1 MQILNCDVEDT
12 SDSELSTAGQPLD
25 LLAWAFLRPLGA
37 NGRPNAGCRKQR
49 LQLYEPIVSGS
60 RDMCC
65 GRSSL
70 KRILRSGKTPGAT
83 TNDKNTIQDPAIKA
97 GSELMTWWKA
107 GKSHRI
113 KYPSTLY
120 VSINGLKASE
130 TLSAQPQTVQSSDTA
145 LKSELDQRDEL
156 SSRMSRSLLSPQ
168 RHSDRITYSLWERD
182 KDQPCRVPNLL
193 IGSGVP
199 WATMEEGDRSHIGK
213 WSVIGTT
220 SRTTHGAQCVRFSPN
235 GLWLAV
241 GSISTNPD
249 LRNTETNALDIERP
263 VLDCAVWLYRYPMV
277 ARTSSP
283 ALQFTG
289 HTRTVYAIEW
299 APTPVSKDNLP
310 AIKPADVRASSSSVL
325 SWPLASASADGTVRV
340 WWVSP
345 GLLNGTMSGRKTA
358 GNVRRPT
365 IVSPS
370 ETSALY
376 SPPHIVRGSVHAGET
391 SHKGVFCAVLGHPG
405 FVYSLSFRPVAGNI
419 SSEHMGDPLRDWF
432 APQTSHMLATAG
444 YDQCVRLW
452 RIGSRRAE
460 GCVINHVEV
469 HPTQPLLLVHTRDSN
484 PKMIDL
490 RS

>member
-1 MQILNCDVEDT
+1 
-12 SDSELSTAGQPLD
+12 
-25 LLAWAFLRPLGA
+25 
-37 NGRPNAGCRKQR
+37 
-49 LQLYEPIVSGS
+49 
-60 RDMCC
+60 
-65 GRSSL
+65 
-70 KRILRSGKTPGAT
+70 
-83 TNDKNTIQDPAIKA
+83 
-97 GSELMTWWKA
+97 
-107 GKSHRI
+107 
-113 KYPSTLY
+113 
-120 VSINGLKASE
+120 
-130 TLSAQPQTVQSSDTA
+130 
-145 LKSELDQRDEL
+145 
-156 SSRMSRSLLSPQ
+156 
-168 RHSDRITYSLWERD
+168 
-182 KDQPCRVPNLL
+182 
-193 IGSGVP
+193 
-199 WATMEEGDRSHIGK
+199 
-213 WSVIGTT
+213 
-220 SRTTHGAQCVRFSPN
+220 
-235 GLWLAV
+235 
-241 GSISTNPD
+241 
-249 LRNTETNALDIERP
+249 
-263 VLDCAVWLYRYPMV
+263 MV

-460 GCVINHVEV
+460 ELMQYYTEMEILTFRPRPNFTGGFAETEIPKLNYKA
-469 HPTQPLLLVHTRDSN
+469 QPPISD
-484 PKMIDL
+484 
-490 RS
+490 